1 MLSKR
6 LLLAL
11 CAFVPLACRSAQPA
25 ASAVAAIDR
34 TLPRPDPIATSA
46 PIPGFMRGINLGNC
60 YDAPREGAWGTVI
73 SEKHFEMA
81 AQAGFDHVRLPVRF
95 SAPERA
101 ATNPPYTVAEE
112 FFRKVDWAIDQAL
125 SRKLSIIVDFHHYE
139 EIHKDPA
146 AHKERFYA
154 IWRQIAERYAPRP
167 AEVAF
172 EILNEPNGALTPLI
186 VNEITAEALR
196 IIREKN
202 PARLVFANPYFWGA
216 SDYLKQLDLPPG
228 DPNVVADF
236 HMYQP
241 ILFTHQGAPWME
253 PWYQTKG
260 VIFPGPPSEPLKPA
274 PTTQGQAWVEQWF
287 ADYNRLPTDRN
298 PGGPSTV
305 FTHFDNAASWVKQTG
320 KRAYLGEFGAIAFAD
335 QQSRENYLWLVRT
348 EAERRG
354 IGWAYWDDGGQ
365 FKMMDTRTGNWNEGL
380 RRALLD
386 H

>member
-1 MLSKR
+1 
-6 LLLAL
+6 
-11 CAFVPLACRSAQPA
+11 
-25 ASAVAAIDR
+25 
-34 TLPRPDPIATSA
+34 
-46 PIPGFMRGINLGNC
+46 MRGINLGNC
-60 YDAPREGAWGTVI
+60 YEAPHEGAWGTVM

-81 AQAGFDHVRLPVRF
+81 AAGGFDHVRLPVRF
-95 SAPERA
+95 SAAERA
-101 ATNPPYTVAEE
+101 AAEPPYTVAEE

-139 EIHKDPA
+139 EMHKDPA

-154 IWRQIAERYAPRP
+154 IWRQIAARYAGRP
-167 AEVAF
+167 SEVAF
-172 EILNEPNGALTPLI
+172 EILNEPNGALTPPI

-202 PARLVFANPYFWGA
+202 PTRLVFANSYFWGA
-216 SDYLKQLDLPPG
+216 SDYLRQLVLPSD

-241 ILFTHQGAPWME
+241 ILFTHQGAPWMD
-253 PWYQTKG
+253 PWYQTRG
-260 VIFPGPPSEPLKPA
+260 IVFPGPPPDPVEPA
-274 PTTQGQAWVEQWF
+274 PSCQGQGWVAQWF
-287 ADYNRLPTDRN
+287 ADYNRLPLDRN
-298 PGGPSTV
+298 PGGPMTV
-305 FTHFDNAASWVKQTG
+305 FTHFDNASSWVKETG
-320 KRAYLGEFGAIAFAD
+320 KRVYLGEFGAISFAD

-354 IGWAYWDDGGQ
+354 IGWAYWDDGGN
-365 FKMMDTRTGNWNEGL
+365 FKVMDTRTGSWNEGL